1 MSSRPALTAVLAAAS
16 LAAAACTQAD
26 APEPAGEE
34 TSAAM
39 PETPDRSETAADEKG
54 MAPEQAPQGTA
65 PDAGPQPAN

>member
-1 MSSRPALTAVLAAAS
+1 MSARPALIAALAAAS
-16 LAAAACTQAD
+16 LAAACTQAD